1 MARAILLHAVAA
13 FFVGA
18 LAVVLVHQPAA
29 GLLHAAGMF
38 PVAAFNPRPT
48 SPFGVPVFLSLAFW
62 GGVWAIPIAFAMNLL
77 PRGWP
82 YWVGAVLL
90 CSILPSLTSW
100 LVIAPLRGVS
110 PSAFAQSFGVHNAL
124 IVNAIWGVG
133 VAALWWGAP
142 HFIQRLEYRAGSR

>member
-1 MARAILLHAVAA
+1 MARPIFLQVFAA
-13 FFVGA
+13 FVIGA
-18 LAVVLVHQPAA
+18 LAVLVVHQPAV

-38 PVAAFNPRPT
+38 PVAAFNPSPT

-62 GGVWAIPIAFAMNLL
+62 GGVWAIPIAFVMNRL
-77 PRGWP
+77 PRGWT

-90 CSILPSLTSW
+90 CSIPPSLTSW

-110 PSAFAQSFGVHNAL
+110 PSAFAQSIGVHNAL
-124 IVNAIWGVG
+124 IVNGIWGAG

-142 HFIQRLEYRAGSR
+142 HFIQRLGYGAGSR